1 MKIAR
6 CLLPLWALALV
17 MCLAV
22 PALADAPKPCSL
34 ISKDEAAAILGEPVK
49 DARPGKVVGMANGEK
64 CEYFTA
70 APLAKRGGVGV
81 VSLIIY
87 SQESLKDGL
96 FATPRD
102 LYQRL
107 RKAGQKA
114 GSALQDVAGM
124 GDEAYWNPKGNSL
137 HILAKGVYLQLKI
150 NDLRQL
156 KAPNMTELQK
166 MVSEHR
172 RQICEQAARQY
183 ILPKL

>member
-6 CLLPLWALALV
+6 CLLPLWALALI
-17 MCLAV
+17 MLLAV
-22 PALADAPKPCSL
+22 PVLADAHKPCSL
-34 ISKDEAAAILGEPVK
+34 ITKDEAAAILGEPVK

-96 FATPRD
+96 FATPKD
-102 LYQRL
+102 FYQRL
-107 RKAGQKA
+107 RKAGQNA
-114 GSALQDVAGM
+114 GSAFQDVAGM
-124 GDEAYWNPKGNSL
+124 GDEAYWNSKSNTL